1 MEMRK
6 LMGFVVAVIAGL
18 GGTVSSD
25 AEAALVSLNCTV
37 TSVGWRDNIKAL
49 RTICGGKVFWNPES
63 SANPTCTQRSSMD
76 AIKLFQT
83 TANAALLSGK
93 QVQMYYD
100 TQGGCNTT
108 DLVIRELYLLN

>member
-49 RTICGGKVFWNPES
+49 RT
-63 SANPTCTQRSSMD
+63 
-76 AIKLFQT
+76 
-83 TANAALLSGK
+83 TANAALLSGT